1 MAQINKNEQGCLGPK
16 ECKYASSHHSSE
28 KSMNSAYM
36 WVKAIKRV
44 KQESYLWKEKN
55 VFLSQQARRGTNY
68 ELYINNGHVYET
80 RRMLE
85 QLWKLYFGM
94 LLRSF
99 PASPSFW
106 RFFPFWKWRHQPG
119 WVHQRMWRSWF
130 HACWAQVRLCWT
142 QIHQSLKGPPVLPLW
157 QCWASIGVRERL
169 GHVWD
174 FLPSHTNVSTT
185 SAWNCWE
192 LRNFLA
198 HNGQFS
204 LTWKKL

>member
-1 MAQINKNEQGCLGPK
+1 MTQINKNEQGCLGPK

-142 QIHQSLKGPPVLPLW
+142 QIKIEILRDRQFCHCGNVEPPLEFVRGWDMCGTSCPPTPMSPPPELGFVENCGTSL
-157 QCWASIGVRERL
+157 
-169 GHVWD
+169 
-174 FLPSHTNVSTT
+174 HTMVSFH
-185 SAWNCWE
+185 
-192 LRNFLA
+192 LL
-198 HNGQFS
+198 
-204 LTWKKL
+204 